1 MYKIT
6 PQHEFLV
13 GIDSDGCAFDTME
26 LKHKECFIPNIVN
39 YYGLQGI
46 SKYAREAAEFVNLYS
61 KSRGINRFPALVETL
76 QWLQKRPE
84 VANRRFEVKVP
95 RSLVDWI
102 ASESKL
108 GNPALEAKVKATQD
122 ADLARALEWSKA
134 VNVAVDNMVRGVAPF
149 PYVRESLQRLQPR
162 ADLMVISATP
172 NRALEKEWEEHDLAQ
187 YVTAICGQESGSK
200 KESLANASQYA
211 ADHTLMIGDA
221 PGDYQ
226 AAVANHSLFFP
237 INPGNEE
244 ASWKRFYDEGIDRFL
259 SGSFAGDYQQELLAE
274 FDRYLPDRPPWSV
287 RDAR

>member
-1 MYKIT
+1 
-6 PQHEFLV
+6 
-13 GIDSDGCAFDTME
+13 
-26 LKHKECFIPNIVN
+26 
-39 YYGLQGI
+39 
-46 SKYAREAAEFVNLYS
+46 
-61 KSRGINRFPALVETL
+61 
-76 QWLQKRPE
+76 
-84 VANRRFEVKVP
+84 
-95 RSLVDWI
+95 
-102 ASESKL
+102 
-108 GNPALEAKVKATQD
+108 
-122 ADLARALEWSKA
+122 
-134 VNVAVDNMVRGVAPF
+134 
-149 PYVRESLQRLQPR
+149 
-162 ADLMVISATP
+162 MVISATP